1 MGWSRQVY
9 KKTAHGLITG
19 CLLAAAALVHGANG
33 ELAETLRQTLERRP
47 DACAPGLAANE
58 MAPSGRLHALYAR
71 QAFTPLWQES
81 ARRAALLNE
90 LEQLLDDGL
99 DPSEYPVDW
108 PTQGAAAPLQ
118 RRACADLLTSR
129 SYLQALQHLARGRLP
144 QASFEPLWRSPK
156 SASPLPRPSLL
167 SLAWRGLD
175 EPTAAFAAARPSLPQ
190 YQTLRRAYA
199 ERRRQPLKQWTP
211 IPPGR
216 LLSPGV
222 RDERVALLAARLII
236 DGDLDEHPHA
246 DAQLYDPALL
256 AAVQRFQRRHA
267 LQADGLVGPDTLA
280 ALNTSAA
287 ARLGQLRV
295 NLERWRWLAGD
306 IEAET
311 LLVDI
316 AGGLLS
322 YYRDHQLRWQGRT
335 VVGRADRQT
344 PQLKSLVS
352 RLTLNPTWT
361 VPPTI
366 LREDKIPEILRDPA
380 YLEQQQMRVLDYAGN
395 PLDPAS
401 IDWQRPGRI
410 LLRQDAG
417 PSNPLGQLAIRFPN
431 PFSVYLH
438 DTPSQHLFA
447 KSPRAFSSG
456 CVRIEGILELLQSM
470 LPAEDCAEIDR
481 RLASKRTQNYPIN
494 RRLPIVMAYWTAHV
508 TADGV
513 LILRNDIYA
522 RDAPL
527 LAALEK
533 PGH

>member
-19 CLLAAAALVHGANG
+19 CLLAAAALACAAS
-33 ELAETLRQTLERRP
+33 EPLQESIRLTFEQRAE
-47 DACAPGLAANE
+47 ACAPGLAAAE
-58 MAPSGRLHALYAR
+58 LGASGQLHEFYLR
-71 QAFTPLWQES
+71 RAFAPLWQEPS
-81 ARRAALLNE
+81 RRAALLSE
-90 LEQLLDDGL
+90 LEHLRDDGL
-99 DPSEYPVDW
+99 DPADYPLDW
-108 PTQGAAAPLQ
+108 PALPFSSAEQQGV
-118 RRACADLLTSR
+118 CAELLVSR
-129 SYLQALQHLARGRLP
+129 SYLQALQHLSRGRLP
-144 QASFEPLWRSPK
+144 QEALEPFWRAPQ
-156 SASPLPRPSLL
+156 SASPTPLPALL
-167 SLAWRGLD
+167 DLAWRGIED
-175 EPTAAFAAARPSLPQ
+175 PATAFAAARPQLAQ
-190 YQTLRRAYA
+190 YQALRRAYA
-199 ERRRQPLKQWTP
+199 ERRRQPLGEWTP

-216 LLSPGV
+216 LLRPGM
-222 RDERVALLAARLII
+222 RDERVTLLAARLAA
-236 DGDLDEHPHA
+236 GGYLGERPQA
-246 DAQLYDPALL
+246 DDALYDPSVL
-256 AAVQRFQRRHA
+256 AAIEQFQSRHG
-267 LQADGLVGPDTLA
+267 LQADGLVGPDTLS

-322 YYRDHQLRWQGRT
+322 YYRDQQLRWQGRT

-344 PQLKSLVS
+344 PQLKSLVT

-366 LREDKIPEILRDPA
+366 LREDKIPAILRDPA
-380 YLEQQQMRVLDYAGN
+380 YLAEHNMRVLDYAGI
-395 PLDPAS
+395 PLDPAG
-401 IDWQRPGRI
+401 IDWENPGRI
-410 LLRQDAG
+410 ILRQDAG
-417 PSNPLGQLAIRFPN
+417 PDNPLGQLAIRFAN

-456 CVRIEGILELLQSM
+456 CVRIEGILQLLQTL
-470 LPAEDCAEIDR
+470 LPAEDCAEILR
-481 RLASKRTQNYPIN
+481 RLASKRTQNYPIK
-494 RRLPIVMAYWTAHV
+494 RRLPIVMAYWTADV
-508 TADGV
+508 NADGL

-522 RDAPL
+522 RDARL
-527 LAALEK
+527 LAALKK

>member
-1 MGWSRQVY
+1 MY

-19 CLLAAAALVHGANG
+19 CLLLAAAGAHGAG
-33 ELAETLRQTLERRP
+33 AELTDTLRQTLEQRP
-47 DACAPGLAANE
+47 DACAPGLAASE
-58 MAPSGRLHALYAR
+58 LAPLAPLHALYAG
-71 QAFTPLWQES
+71 QAFTPLWQDS

-90 LEQLLDDGL
+90 LGHLLDDGL
-99 DPSEYPVDW
+99 DPSDYPLDW
-108 PTQGAAAPLQ
+108 PVQGASAPVQ
-118 RRACADLLTSR
+118 RRVCADLLISR
-129 SYLQALQHLARGRLP
+129 SYLQALQHLAQGRLP
-144 QASFEPLWRSPK
+144 QESFEPFWRAPQ
-156 SASPLPRPSLL
+156 SASPTSRPSLL
-167 SLAWRGLD
+167 NLAWRGLD
-175 EPTAAFAAARPSLPQ
+175 APAAAFAAARPSLPQ
-190 YQTLRRAYA
+190 YQALRRAYA
-199 ERRRQPLKQWTP
+199 ERRRQPLKRWAP

-216 LLSPGV
+216 LLRPGV
-222 RDERVALLAARLII
+222 RDDRVVLLAARLAVS
-236 DGDLDEHPHA
+236 GDLSERPQG
-246 DAQLYDPALL
+246 DARLYEPSLL
-256 AAVQRFQRRHA
+256 AAVQRFQKRHG
-267 LQADGLVGPDTLA
+267 LQADGLVGPDTLE
-280 ALNTSAA
+280 ALNTPAR

-306 IEAET
+306 IEGET

-322 YYRDHQLRWQGRT
+322 YYRDQQLRWQGRT

-366 LREDKIPEILRDPA
+366 LREDKLPEILRDPT
-380 YLEQQQMRVLDYAGN
+380 YLEREQLRVLDYDGQ
-395 PLDPAS
+395 PLDPAG
-401 IDWQRPGRI
+401 IDWENPGRI
-410 LLRQDAG
+410 ILRQDAG
-417 PSNPLGQLAIRFPN
+417 PDNPLGQLAIRFPN

-456 CVRIEGILELLQSM
+456 CVRIEGILELLQSL

-481 RLASKRTQNYPIN
+481 RLASKRTQNYPIR

-508 TADGV
+508 NPDGA

-522 RDAPL
+522 RDARL